1 MKHWKISDAWVNVIF
16 IQCVLFAINF
26 IMRFIIDSDFDFQ
39 QIREKM
45 PKSSEKIV
53 LFIEPNDEV
62 WDTPSKIGHLFMNRF
77 AVDEDPGFEIVK
89 VLELEKTSLAM
100 SNPENPEY
108 KKFENERKQKG
119 IDLMD
124 AKELF
129 RLF

>member
-1 MKHWKISDAWVNVIF
+1 MS
-16 IQCVLFAINF
+16 
-26 IMRFIIDSDFDFQ
+26 
-39 QIREKM
+39 
-45 PKSSEKIV
+45 KSSQKIV
-53 LFIEPNDEV
+53 LFIEPSDEA

-89 VLELEKTSLAM
+89 VLELKKTSEAM
-100 SNPENPEY
+100 SWPNHPEY
-108 KKFENERKQKG
+108 KNFENERKQKG

>member
-1 MKHWKISDAWVNVIF
+1 MS
-16 IQCVLFAINF
+16 
-26 IMRFIIDSDFDFQ
+26 
-39 QIREKM
+39 
-45 PKSSEKIV
+45 KSSQKIV
-53 LFIEPNDEV
+53 LFIEPNDEA
-62 WDTPSKIGHLFMNRF
+62 WLTPSKIGHLFMNRF

-89 VLELEKTSLAM
+89 VLELEKTSMAM
-100 SNPENPEY
+100 SYPGLPEY

>member
-1 MKHWKISDAWVNVIF
+1 MS
-16 IQCVLFAINF
+16 
-26 IMRFIIDSDFDFQ
+26 
-39 QIREKM
+39 
-45 PKSSEKIV
+45 KSSQKIV
-53 LFIEPNDEV
+53 LFIEPHDHA
-62 WDTPSKIGHLFMNRF
+62 WLTPSKIGHLFMNRF

-89 VLELEKTSLAM
+89 VLELEKTSEVM
-100 SNPENPEY
+100 SDEFHSEY